1 MSDPANLAEF
11 FAVAVMAAVALA
23 LMFATLPDRE
33 NWSKTGWGLAMAL
46 EAILR
51 GVTLKYPAVLAD
63 FLVPAD
69 TIHYFVACGFF
80 VAAAAGRKRHA
91 HAWIA
96 SALAIS
102 ATGAIASA
110 SLPHLAALFGPA
122 ALALASLA
130 AWRWRWSAMTIV
142 ALSMIAWAGLA
153 AARKTGLVAEF
164 SPGEMAL
171 ATSLLVIVSG
181 LALFVEILRPGRYTR
196 ERSGGILRRPRRRPD
211 PQVNLG
217 PVPDIEAQGGER
229 GPGRDGDHA
238 EARDIEQTLEI
249 SQLLSTILSSM
260 TEGLVILDGAGKTVV
275 MNDTFR
281 RFLDLSDEPDVMD
294 LDFQSLLGKIAHRG
308 DLGPGDPTI
317 AAETFFAQLREVA
330 QNQQPAFE
338 WDLPDGRACLVSGD
352 IMADGGLL
360 ATFTEI
366 TEQRNTLRVMS
377 QARDAAERGNRAKT
391 EFLTRMSHELRT
403 PLNSIIGFA
412 GMLRDEALGPIG
424 VEEYRGFANDIGA
437 SGQVLLSRIN
447 AVLDVARLEAG
458 TLKLTE
464 AIIDPSAVLEAAIA
478 DARPGV
484 AASGIGFHH
493 FIAPDLPALRADE
506 ARLRQIL
513 DHLLDNA
520 LKFSQTGG
528 EITVRALTDPFEGI
542 AIHVSDQGI
551 GMTDEQVSGAFEPF
565 GQADTA
571 LNRQYEG
578 TGLGLALVKGL
589 VDLHGGRIT
598 IASVPDRG
606 TTITVILPPE
616 RMVLDL

>member
-1 MSDPANLAEF
+1 MSDPATLAEF
-11 FAVAVMAAVALA
+11 FAVVVMATVALA
-23 LMFATLPDRE
+23 LIFATLPRRE
-33 NWSKTGWGLAMAL
+33 NWAIAGWGLAIAM
-46 EAILR
+46 EATLR
-51 GVTLKYPAVLAD
+51 GVTLKYPEILAHFIIPSD
-63 FLVPAD
+63 TLHYLVAS
-69 TIHYFVACGFF
+69 GFF

-110 SLPHLAALFGPA
+110 SLPYLATLFEPA
-122 ALALASLA
+122 ALALAGFT

-142 ALSMIAWAGLA
+142 ALAMIAWAGLTIA
-153 AARKTGLVAEF
+153 QQTVFSVEF
-164 SPGEMAL
+164 SSHEMIL
-171 ATSLLVIVSG
+171 ATSLLAIVSG
-181 LALFVEILRPGRYTR
+181 LALFTELVRPGRYPR
-196 ERSGGILRRPRRRPD
+196 ERSGGIRRRPRSRPD
-211 PQVNLG
+211 PLVNLST
-217 PVPDIEAQGGER
+217 PADTAFQDPDEDEG
-229 GPGRDGDHA
+229 HA
-238 EARDIEQTLEI
+238 EVQAREQSLEI
-249 SQLLSTILSSM
+249 SRLLSTILSSM
-260 TEGLVILDGAGKTVV
+260 TEGLVVLDGAGKIVV

-281 RFLDLSDEPDVMD
+281 RFLDLSDKPEETE
-294 LDFQSLLGKIAHRG
+294 LDFQTLLNKVALRG
-308 DLGPGDPTI
+308 DLGPGDPGE
-317 AAETFFAQLREVA
+317 AAEAFLAQLRDIAE
-330 QNQQPAFE
+330 NHDPAFE
-338 WDLPDGRACLVSGD
+338 WDLPDGRACLVSSD
-352 IMADGGLL
+352 TMPDGGLL

-424 VEEYRGFANDIGA
+424 VAEYRGFATDIGA
-437 SGQVLLSRIN
+437 SGQILLSRIN

-464 AIIDPSAVLEAAIA
+464 AIIDPRAVLEAAIA
-478 DARPGV
+478 DAHPHIT
-484 AASGIGFHH
+484 ASGIGFHH
-493 FIAPDLPALRADE
+493 FLAPDLPALRADE
-506 ARLRQIL
+506 ARLRLIL

-551 GMTDEQVSGAFEPF
+551 GMTDEQVSNAFEPF
-565 GQADTA
+565 GQAETA

-578 TGLGLALVKGL
+578 AGLGLAMVKGL
-589 VDLHGGRIT
+589 VDLHGGRVT
-598 IASVPDRG
+598 IASVPGRG

-616 RMVLDL
+616 RMVLNL

>member
-1 MSDPANLAEF
+1 MTDPATLAEF
-11 FAVAVMAAVALA
+11 FAITVMTAAALA
-23 LMFATLPDRE
+23 LIFATLPNRE
-33 NWSKTGWGLAMAL
+33 NWAKTGWGLAMGM
-46 EAILR
+46 EAVVR
-51 GVTLKYPAVLAD
+51 AAALKYPVVLSN
-63 FLVPAD
+63 LVIPVD
-69 TIHYFVACGFF
+69 TIHYLVACGFF

-96 SALAIS
+96 TALAIS

-110 SLPHLAALFGPA
+110 YLPHMTALFGPVA
-122 ALALASLA
+122 IALAGLA

-142 ALSMIAWAGLA
+142 ALTMFAWAGLIA
-153 AARKTGLVAEF
+153 IQQTAF
-164 SPGEMAL
+164 SMEISQNEMAL

-181 LALFVEILRPGRYTR
+181 LALFTDLIRPGRYSR
-196 ERSGGILRRPRRRPD
+196 ERSGGVRRRPRRRPD
-211 PQVNLG
+211 LQIHLG
-217 PVPDIEAQGGER
+217 SQFGGETQDPEEDESHEESDER
-229 GPGRDGDHA
+229 ERSN
-238 EARDIEQTLEI
+238 EI

-260 TEGLVILDGAGKTVV
+260 TEGLVVLDGTGKIVV

-281 RFLDLSDEPDVMD
+281 RFLDLPDRPETTE
-294 LDFQSLLGKIAHRG
+294 LDFRTLLNQIALRG
-308 DLGPGDPTI
+308 DLGPGDPVE
-317 AAETFFAQLREVA
+317 AADAFLAQLHGVA
-330 QNQQPAFE
+330 VNHEPAFE
-338 WDLPDGRACLVSGD
+338 WDLPDGRACLVSSD
-352 IMADGGLL
+352 TMADGGRL

-424 VEEYRGFANDIGA
+424 VEEYRGFATDIGA

-464 AIIDPSAVLEAAIA
+464 AIIDPRAVLEAAIA
-478 DARPGV
+478 DAYPTV
-484 AASGIGFHH
+484 NASGIGFHH
-493 FIAPDLPALRADE
+493 FLAPDLPALRADE

-520 LKFSQTGG
+520 RKFSQTGG

-551 GMTDEQVSGAFEPF
+551 GMTDEQVSKAFEPF
-565 GQADTA
+565 GQAETA

-589 VDLHGGRIT
+589 VDLHAGRIT

-606 TTITVILPPE
+606 TTISFILPPE